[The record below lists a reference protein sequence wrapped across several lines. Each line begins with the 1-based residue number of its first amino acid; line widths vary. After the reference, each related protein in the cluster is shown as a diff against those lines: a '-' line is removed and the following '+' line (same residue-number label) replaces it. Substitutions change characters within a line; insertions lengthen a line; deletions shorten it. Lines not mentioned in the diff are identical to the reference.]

1 MREVEKPE
9 VPRPKSWL
17 DTSSDDFLFS
27 VVEKREVVRRVVG
40 VAEMVVILWE
50 FVNMEET
57 PTLDVRIL

>member
-40 VAEMVVILWE
+40 VAEKVVILWE